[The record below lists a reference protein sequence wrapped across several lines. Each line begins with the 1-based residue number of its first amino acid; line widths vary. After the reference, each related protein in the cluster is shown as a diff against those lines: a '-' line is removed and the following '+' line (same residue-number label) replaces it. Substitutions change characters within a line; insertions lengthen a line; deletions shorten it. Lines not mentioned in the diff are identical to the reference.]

1 MTDAGS
7 AQAYRG
13 SLDRLIAQV
22 QEVKGIDLAQYRRA
36 YLERR
41 LAARMR
47 TLGVHSYRQY
57 LEVLD
62 ADPLEYTK
70 LLDMLTINVTD
81 FFRDAPVWDEIRK
94 EVFPS
99 IIDLKNQGRNRTIR
113 MWSAGCATG
122 EEPYSLAMMALDHLG
137 KDASKFLVSVI
148 ATDLDRKAL
157 DFAEEGVYPRDRGK
171 HIPPGHQVRFTEAV
185 DKESFRVGPEVR
197 KMVRFSQ
204 ASLFEEAPMRVIDLI
219 LCRNV
224 FIYFDREQQ
233 ARVLENF
240 YRSLARGGYLVLGRS
255 EKLSP
260 DVAGLFEYVNGKERI
275 FRKPARL

>member
-62 ADPLEYTK
+62 GNPEEYTK

-81 FFRDAPVWDEIRK
+81 FFRDEVVWDQIRR
-94 EVFPS
+94 VVMPS
-99 IIDLKNQGRNRTIR
+99 IVEAKTQGRNRTIR

-122 EEPYSLAMMALDHLG
+122 EEPYSLAMMMLDVLG
-137 KDASKFLVSVI
+137 KDAHKFLVSVI
-148 ATDLDRKAL
+148 ATDLDPLAL
-157 DFAEEGVYPRDRGK
+157 EFAQEAVYPRERGK
-171 HIPPGHQVRFTEAV
+171 RITPTHQVRFTEAY
-185 DKESFRVGPEVR
+185 DKASFRISPEVR
-197 KMVRFSQ
+197 RMVRFSKS
-204 ASLFEEAPMRVIDLI
+204 SLFDDAPMRVIDLI

-224 FIYFDREQQ
+224 FIYFDRDQQ
-233 ARVLENF
+233 TRVLDNF
-240 YRSLARGGYLVLGRS
+240 HRSLARGGYLILGRS

-260 DVAGLFEYVNGKERI
+260 DAAHMFEYVNGKERV
-275 FRKPARL
+275 FRKPAKL